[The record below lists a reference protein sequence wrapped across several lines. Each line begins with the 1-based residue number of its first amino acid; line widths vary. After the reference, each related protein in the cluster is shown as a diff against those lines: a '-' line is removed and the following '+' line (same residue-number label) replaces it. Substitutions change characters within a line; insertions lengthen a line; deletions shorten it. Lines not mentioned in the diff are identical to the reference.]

1 MTMRLALLRSG
12 FTLLSLLS
20 LTAAPARAGGD
31 PSDGHSHGEEV
42 GGASSSVG
50 PGAVTTSA
58 MTGRFEVVLTHA
70 PVRGGQPYAGLL
82 YLADYETNRPVE
94 GATLTVQALGVPG
107 AVAVEE
113 TAEPGVYAVSLPG
126 GFPRDGRYDVSVSV
140 RAGAAADL
148 VLLTGLY
155 VGPVE
160 TPAAE
165 PTAEPSGGA
174 GVPWVWV
181 LGVAALG
188 LALAAFLVRSARQR
202 RAGADVSQPS
212 FPAEPVRTAR
222 PDRSV
227 SEPTA

>member
-1 MTMRLALLRSG
+1 MTPIPSAGRLVVLL
-12 FTLLSLLS
+12 LLSCLAS
-20 LTAAPARAGGD
+20 PARAGGD

-42 GGASSSVG
+42 GGASSSVAA
-50 PGAVTTSA
+50 GAVTTAA

-94 GATLTVQALGVPG
+94 GAALAVQALGVPG

-113 TAEPGVYAVSLPG
+113 TGEPGVYAVSLPG

-140 RAGAAADL
+140 RAGAASDL

-160 TPAAE
+160 EPAAE
-165 PTAEPSGGA
+165 PTAEPSGGP
-174 GVPWVWV
+174 GVPWAWV
-181 LGVAALG
+181 LGVAVLG

-202 RAGADVSQPS
+202 RADVPASP
-212 FPAEPVRTAR
+212 FPADPVRTAR
-222 PDRSV
+222 PAV
-227 SEPTA
+227 TEPTT